1 MKRIGLID
9 QGEIEKLELLTE
21 LEMQKLLTFLTEKAV
36 QMDDIMS
43 ISVDGQDSII
53 FETAAGPVF
62 YYVRKRTET
71 GRPKKLSKC
80 KGFIQYFSKSATVIK
95 TPLTRPYS
103 TNFLVNIVKR

>member
-1 MKRIGLID
+1 MNRIGFID
-9 QGEIEKLELLTE
+9 QGEIETLEPLAE
-21 LEMQKLLTFLTEKAV
+21 LEMQELLTFLTEKAA

-71 GRPKKLSKC
+71 GEVLCISKKTHNGYLFPLPKS
-80 KGFIQYFSKSATVIK
+80 S
-95 TPLTRPYS
+95 
-103 TNFLVNIVKR
+103 